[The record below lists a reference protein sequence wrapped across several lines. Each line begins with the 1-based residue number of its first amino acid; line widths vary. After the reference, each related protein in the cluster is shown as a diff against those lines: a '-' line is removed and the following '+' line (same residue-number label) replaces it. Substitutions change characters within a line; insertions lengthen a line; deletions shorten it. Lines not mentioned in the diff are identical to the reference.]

1 MSLQHTEIQK
11 LTETFN
17 EYITEKTSQA
27 LSTLLGEPIDHK
39 LTILCDGEGNSCDL
53 SIPTDEI
60 KMCAVRLN
68 GKGDIHIELLYTTKI
83 NHAVKIASKLLGSEV
98 KEIDEMGSSALQE
111 VANIMTGSF
120 FNALSE
126 NTGFKVD
133 LSTPIF
139 GEGEL
144 KDLVIAPA
152 MDVVSP
158 TSHAII
164 TDSLLWGKETGTEI
178 HMFIIQ
184 HPEHARKLISQ
195 TGENFK
201 KSSYDDSANTNL
213 IGGENSEID
222 FLLNDLTS
230 TGELSEIDALLK
242 GTIGNSD

>member
-1 MSLQHTEIQK
+1 MDLQHEDLQK

-17 EYITEKTSQA
+17 EYITAKTSHA
-27 LSTLLGEPIDHK
+27 LSVLLCEPIDHK
-39 LTILCDGEGNSCDL
+39 LTIISDGEIGSCAL
-53 SIPTDEI
+53 SIPANEI
-60 KMCAVRLN
+60 KMCSVRLN

-83 NHAVKIASKLLGSEV
+83 NHAIKIASKLLGSEV

-139 GEGEL
+139 AEGEL
-144 KDLVIAPA
+144 NDLVRGPVTDAVI
-152 MDVVSP
+152 P
-158 TSHAII
+158 TNRAII

-184 HPEHARKLISQ
+184 HPEHARRLISQ
-195 TGENFK
+195 TGENCK
-201 KSSYDDSANTNL
+201 KSSYEDSINTNL

-222 FLLNDLTS
+222 SLLNGFTI
-230 TGELSEIDALLK
+230 TGELSEIDELLK
-242 GTIGNSD
+242 EALR

>member
-1 MSLQHTEIQK
+1 MNLQHAEIQK
-11 LTETFN
+11 LTKTFN

-27 LSTLLGEPIDHK
+27 LSVLLSEPIDHK
-39 LTILCDGEGNSCDL
+39 LTMLCDGEENTCDL
-53 SIPTDEI
+53 LIPTDEI

-68 GKGDIHIELLYTTKI
+68 GKGDIHIELLYTTKLT
-83 NHAVKIASKLLGSEV
+83 HAIKIASKLLGSEV
-98 KEIDEMGSSALQE
+98 TEIDEMGTSALQE

-133 LSTPIF
+133 LSTPTF
-139 GEGEL
+139 REGEL
-144 KDLVIAPA
+144 KDLVVAPA
-152 MDVVSP
+152 SDVVSP

-184 HPEHARKLISQ
+184 HPEHARKLILHAS
-195 TGENFK
+195 ENSK
-201 KSSYDDSANTNL
+201 KSSYDDSSNTNL

-222 FLLNDLTS
+222 FLLNGLTDA
-230 TGELSEIDALLK
+230 GESEIDALLK
-242 GTIGNSD
+242 DTIGSSN